1 MSRSA
6 ILTLSELLSTRARE
20 NPEQIAFIALTQGD
34 RQQTEIRYG
43 ELDRRAQAMAAVLR
57 QQAAPGTRVCLLYPA
72 GFDFVTALFACFYAG
87 MIAVP
92 GYPPRSARRL
102 PRLDAMIEDPA
113 GALAVC
119 SAKVWAMIQPAL
131 ASANGAMREVRWVV
145 CDPEMLPTATETPA
159 SGEPGTLAMIQYTSG
174 STANPKGVMLS
185 HANFLHNLEQVYQR
199 FGHSRESRGVIW
211 LPPYHD
217 MGLVGGI
224 LQPIYGNFPS
234 VIMAPTAFLQEP
246 MAWLR
251 AISKYG
257 ATTSGGPNFAYE
269 LCARKVTEADQR
281 ELDLSRWDVAFTG
294 AEPVRMETMERFAA
308 AFAPCGFR
316 REAFLP
322 CYGLAE
328 GTLMVTARHKGE
340 GPAETC
346 GPAGFD
352 TDVRVVDPET
362 GIERAPGVEGE
373 IWVAGPSVAQGYW
386 QRPEESAATFG
397 ATLAGGAQPYLRTG
411 DLGYWSE
418 GELRISGRRKDLII
432 VRGANY
438 YAHDLEATAE
448 RSHAALRAGSGAAFG
463 VESED
468 GEQVVLVQELE
479 PRRYAEASEAV
490 AAVREEIAARHGL
503 DLAAVV
509 LLPAGA
515 IPKTTSG
522 KVRRQACREAYL
534 AGTLET
540 LATWSRPMTAAPG
553 QERSRDEI
561 RAWLVSELARRLA
574 VDSVDTTRPFHDLG
588 VDSAEAVSLSLEL
601 EAWLGR
607 PTPPTVVWD
616 YPNIEALAGY
626 LAGGASRRET
636 APSAFAEPIAV
647 IGMAGRFPGAPD
659 TRAFWELLRA
669 GRSGIGEI
677 PADRWNVDDY
687 WDPVPGT
694 PGKMATRSGGFLP
707 DIDRFDSYF
716 FGITPR
722 EAETMD
728 PQQRL
733 LLEVTWEAL
742 EDAGQPPAA
751 LAGTPAGVFVGL
763 SNSDYARLGGEA
775 GLDIYSGTGGA
786 LSIAANRLS
795 YTLDLRGPSLAVD
808 TACSSSLVA
817 VHLACQSLR
826 QGEANL
832 AIAGGV
838 NVILSPEGH
847 LIFSQA
853 RMLAPDGQCKV
864 FDADADG
871 YVRGEGCGVV
881 ILKRLA
887 EARAAGDRIYGVIL
901 GSQVNQDGR
910 TNGLTAP
917 NGPSQQAVM
926 RQALNAAGVDAAAVS
941 FVEAHGTGTSLGD
954 PIEVQSIRAVF
965 GDTSG
970 ACYLGS
976 LKASVGHLEPAA
988 GIASLIKTLL
998 MLTHETI
1005 PPQINLRRL
1014 NPLIALEGSQLQI
1027 ATETVAWPQSGAR
1040 RVAINS
1046 FGFGGTNATVIVG
1059 DAGSMA
1065 PAAESR
1071 EAEVLTLSAKSQG
1084 GVQTLASRYAEA
1096 LAQQPER
1103 WREFC
1108 HSANTG
1114 RTTFAYRWAT
1124 VANSAEELVA
1134 ALRSAEGVV
1143 TADAASERRA
1153 EVGATPGELRDV
1165 FLAGGSI
1172 DGAYPR
1178 TGARMTLPGYPFERQ
1193 RHWLTERET
1202 EEVAGHPLL
1211 GRRSSS
1217 AVPIFE
1223 TELSLEA
1230 LPYLADHRWRGEPL
1244 FPAAGYVALA
1254 LQAMSEV
1261 SGESDIEL
1269 ARVAFLQPLWLRAG
1283 RPVRVQTVLT
1293 PGSQRHEYEF
1303 QILAEAPDEESA
1315 QWVCHC
1321 RGEVRP
1327 LAESSLVRTR
1337 TAVAG
1342 EPLAAEELY
1351 RQLGEHG
1358 LDYGEQFRA
1367 LSDVIAAP
1375 GEASA
1380 RVKLHPDVA
1389 AVAGDY
1395 ALHPVFLDGCFHAL
1409 AAGGRTE
1416 AAAAI
1421 PVRLNRLQYHG
1432 VSPSQGWV
1440 QVTPTGDLR
1449 VFSDQGRALLEV
1461 DGLALQRWET
1471 PATAVTPGDLY
1482 GLEWVEQ
1489 VPQPEADPAP
1499 SLDVVY
1505 EAGAG
1510 DAAAL
1515 CAELMALTRD
1525 LATRSPIPRLWVV
1538 TRQAVAVAGEA
1549 VSPEQAS
1556 LWGLAATIAL
1566 EYPGLRPWRVD
1577 LEAGAPPLTPE
1588 QRARLGAW
1596 PKEDCVAIRGGRHFV
1611 ARLRTQDD
1619 DTSAPIGGEY
1629 RLTIRKPGNLD
1640 SLTLVPA
1647 ARTSPGAGMVELR
1660 VAAAGL
1666 NFSDVLKGL
1675 GLYPGV
1681 DAATTVL
1688 GAECAGVV
1696 TAVGEGATAVRVGD
1710 EVMGIAPHCF
1720 GGYVTTQAALLVKKP
1735 AALSMAQAAALSVA
1749 FLTAWYALFRLAR
1762 LQAGERVLIHA
1773 GTGGVGLAAIQ
1784 LAQSVGAEIHATAGS
1799 EEKRT
1804 RLAAMNLAGVYSSRT
1819 LDFAEQMRQTTN
1831 GYGAD
1836 VVLNS
1841 LPGEALV
1848 RGLELLAPHG
1858 RFVEIG
1864 KQDFYEHRRL
1874 PLTAFQKAISFFAV
1888 DLDRTFRERPDE
1900 IQPLLRELAAG
1911 LEDGRWQPL
1920 PVQEVAI
1927 GQAAQAFRTMAQ
1939 AKHVG
1944 KLVLTVGAAALFSA
1958 DASYLVTGGL
1968 GALGLAVAEW
1978 IVASGAGT
1986 VGLLSRSE
1994 PTAEALARLAPIRER
2009 VMILRGDVAEREELS
2024 AALAR
2029 LRAVAP
2035 LRGVVHAAGQLA
2047 DGTLK
2052 DMDEA
2057 RLRTALR
2064 PKVDGSRNLH
2074 ELTGEDPLEAFV
2086 LFSSVA
2092 GTLGSPG
2099 QANYAAAN
2107 AYLDGLSSARRQAGQ
2122 PALSIAWGPW
2132 ADGGMATRA
2141 GFDRAHEGLSLL
2153 PVKEAL
2159 RTLESLLRNG
2169 RQGCVVVARA
2179 DWQKLAARLSSP
2191 LLAEFAPAAASTKP
2205 DVAPEDRLEWLQ
2217 TRILAEISRVS
2228 GLDVER
2234 IDLDE
2239 GLGDLGIDSLG
2250 GLELINSLEQHL
2262 QITIPLSV
2270 MNTQPTVRRLA
2281 VQIAERMEA

>member
-20 NPEQIAFIALTQGD
+20 NPEQVAFIALTQGD

-43 ELDRRAQAMAAVLR
+43 ELERRARAMAAVLR
-57 QQAAPGTRVCLLYPA
+57 QQAAAGTRVCLLYPA

-119 SAKVWAMIQPAL
+119 SAKVWGMIQPAL
-131 ASANGAMREVRWVV
+131 ASASGARREVRWVV
-145 CDPEMLPTATETPA
+145 CDPETLPEVSQRPVPL
-159 SGEPGTLAMIQYTSG
+159 EPDALAMIQYTSG
-174 STANPKGVMLS
+174 STASPKGVMLS

-199 FGHSRESRGVIW
+199 FGHSSESRGVIW

-269 LCARKVTEADQR
+269 LCARKVTEADKQQ
-281 ELDLSRWDVAFTG
+281 LDLSRWDVAFTG
-294 AEPVRMETMERFAA
+294 AEPVRLETMERFAA
-308 AFAPCGFR
+308 AFASCGFR

-328 GTLMVTARHKGE
+328 ATLMVTARHKGV

-346 GPAGFD
+346 GPAGPD
-352 TDVRVVDPET
+352 TDVRIVDPET
-362 GIERAPGVEGE
+362 GVERAAGMEGE

-397 ATLAGGAQPYLRTG
+397 ATLAGGEQPYLRTG
-411 DLGYWSE
+411 DLGYWSD

-438 YAHDLEATAE
+438 YAHDVEATAE
-448 RSHAALRAGSGAAFG
+448 RSHAALRAASGAAFG

-479 PRRYAEASEAV
+479 PRRYDEAAEAV

-540 LATWSRPMTAAPG
+540 LSAWSRPVATAPG
-553 QERSRDEI
+553 RERCREEI
-561 RAWLVSELARRLA
+561 RAWLVTELSRRLN
-574 VDSVDTTRPFHDLG
+574 VGHVETTRPFHDLG

-626 LAGGASRRET
+626 LAGGESRRE
-636 APSAFAEPIAV
+636 AARSASAEPIAV

-659 TRAFWELLRA
+659 TRALWELLRA

-694 PGKMATRSGGFLP
+694 PGKMATRAGGFLT

-742 EDAGQPPAA
+742 EDAGQPPAT
-751 LAGTPAGVFVGL
+751 LAGTPVGVFVGL

-786 LSIAANRLS
+786 FSIAANRLS
-795 YTLDLRGPSLAVD
+795 YTLDLRGPSLAID

-826 QGEANL
+826 QGETNL

-887 EARAAGDRIYGVIL
+887 EAQAAGDRIYGVIL

-926 RQALNAAGVDAAAVS
+926 RQALDAAGVDATAVS
-941 FVEAHGTGTSLGD
+941 YVEAHGTGTSLGD
-954 PIEVQSIRAVF
+954 PIEVQSVRAVF
-965 GDTSG
+965 GETG
-970 ACYLGS
+970 GTCYLGS
-976 LKASVGHLEPAA
+976 LKANVGHLEPAA

-998 MLTHETI
+998 MLRHEAI

-1027 ATETVAWPQSGAR
+1027 AAAAAAWPQPAGAR
-1040 RVAINS
+1040 RAAINS
-1046 FGFGGTNATVIVG
+1046 FGFGGTNATLIVG
-1059 DAGSMA
+1059 DVAAA
-1065 PAAESR
+1065 PRPIESG
-1071 EAEVLTLSAKSQG
+1071 EDEVLTLSAKSQE
-1084 GVQTLASRYAEA
+1084 GVRTLAARYAEA
-1096 LAQQPER
+1096 IAQQPEQ
-1103 WREFC
+1103 WRDFC
-1108 HSANTG
+1108 RSANTG
-1114 RTTFAYRWAT
+1114 RTAFAYRWAT
-1124 VANSAEELVA
+1124 LAKSADELLA
-1134 ALRSAEGVV
+1134 ALQSAEGVV
-1143 TADAASERRA
+1143 TGDTASDTRA
-1153 EVGATPGELRDV
+1153 EAGATPGNIRDV

-1172 DGAYPR
+1172 EGAYPR
-1178 TGARMTLPGYPFERQ
+1178 TGVRLTLPGYPFERQ
-1193 RHWLTERET
+1193 RHWLPERATNEA
-1202 EEVAGHPLL
+1202 AGHPLL
-1211 GRRSSS
+1211 GRRTAS

-1223 TELSLEA
+1223 GELSLEA
-1230 LPYLADHRWRGEPL
+1230 LPYLADHRLRGEPV

-1254 LQAMSEV
+1254 LQAMSEA

-1303 QILAEAPDEESA
+1303 QILAETPDGESA

-1351 RQLGEHG
+1351 CQLGEHG
-1358 LDYGEQFRA
+1358 LNYGERFRA
-1367 LSDVIAAP
+1367 LGDIVAGPS
-1375 GEASA
+1375 EASA
-1380 RVKLHPDVA
+1380 RVKLQADVA

-1395 ALHPVFLDGCFHAL
+1395 ALHPAFLDGCFHAL
-1409 AAGGRTE
+1409 AARTRTE

-1421 PVRLNRLQYHG
+1421 PVRLNRLQYRG

-1440 QVTPTGDLR
+1440 QVTPAGDLR
-1449 VFSDQGRALLEV
+1449 VFSDHGRPLLEV
-1461 DGLALQRWET
+1461 DGLELQRLEK
-1471 PATAVTPGDLY
+1471 PGSAGAPSDLY
-1482 GLEWVEQ
+1482 GLEWVEL

-1499 SLDVVY
+1499 SVDVVY
-1505 EAGAG
+1505 EAGEG
-1510 DAAAL
+1510 DAEAL
-1515 CAELMALTRD
+1515 CAELIALTRD
-1525 LATRSPIPRLWVV
+1525 LAARSPIPRLWVV
-1538 TRQAVAVAGEA
+1538 TRQAVAVAGEL
-1549 VSPEQAS
+1549 VSPDQAS
-1556 LWGLAATIAL
+1556 LWGLAATMAF
-1566 EYPGLRPWRVD
+1566 EYPGLRPLRVD
-1577 LEAGAPPLTPE
+1577 LEAGAPLTPE
-1588 QRARLGAW
+1588 QRVLLGAW
-1596 PKEDCVAIRGGRHFV
+1596 PKEDCVAIRGGRYYV
-1611 ARLRTQDD
+1611 ARLRAQEEEMA
-1619 DTSAPIGGEY
+1619 APIGGEY
-1629 RLTIRKPGNLD
+1629 RLTIRKPGHLD
-1640 SLTLVPA
+1640 SLTWVPA
-1647 ARTSPGAGMVELR
+1647 VRTSPGAGMVELR

-1675 GLYPGV
+1675 GLYPGA

-1696 TAVGEGATAVRVGD
+1696 TAVGEGVTDLRVGD

-1720 GGYVTTQAALLVKKP
+1720 GGYVTTPAALLVKKP
-1735 AALSMAQAAALSVA
+1735 APLSMAQAAAVPVA

-1762 LQAGERVLIHA
+1762 LQARERVLIHA

-1784 LAQSVGAEIHATAGS
+1784 LARSVGAEIHATAGS
-1799 EEKRT
+1799 DEKRA
-1804 RLAAMNLAGVYSSRT
+1804 RLTAMKLAGVYSSRT
-1819 LDFAEQMRQTTN
+1819 LDFAEQMRQATQ
-1831 GYGAD
+1831 GHGAD

-1848 RGLELLAPHG
+1848 RGLDLLAPHG

-1864 KQDFYEHRRL
+1864 KQDFYEQRRL

-1900 IQPLLRELAAG
+1900 IQPVLRELAEG
-1911 LEDGRWQPL
+1911 FEQGRWQPL
-1920 PVQEVAI
+1920 PVQETPI
-1927 GQAAQAFRTMAQ
+1927 GQAASAFRTMAQ

-1944 KLVLTVGAAALFSA
+1944 KLVLTLGAPPLFSA

-1968 GALGLAVAEW
+1968 GALGLTVAEW
-1978 IVASGAGT
+1978 MVARGAGT

-1994 PTAEALARLAPIRER
+1994 PTAELLARLAPIRER

-2024 AALAR
+2024 AVLAR
-2029 LRAVAP
+2029 LRAIAP

-2057 RLRTALR
+2057 RLRAALR
-2064 PKVDGSRNLH
+2064 PKVAGGRNLH
-2074 ELTGEDPLEAFV
+2074 ELTSDDPLEVFV

-2141 GFDRAHEGLSLL
+2141 GFDRANEGLSLL
-2153 PVKEAL
+2153 PVKDAL
-2159 RTLESLLRNG
+2159 RTLEGLLLCG
-2169 RQGCVVVARA
+2169 RQGRVVVARA
-2179 DWQKLAARLSSP
+2179 DWPKLAARFSLP
-2191 LLAEFAPAAASTKP
+2191 LLTELAPAAASAKP

-2228 GLDVER
+2228 GLDIER

-2239 GLGDLGIDSLG
+2239 SLGDLGIDSLG

-2262 QITIPLSV
+2262 KITIPLSV

-2281 VQIAERMEA
+2281 VQIAERMDG